1 VDLRLTV
8 LSSDGGPVASGA
20 ALREEEDLSIGQIAD
35 RLGRAP
41 ATIKAYLYDR
51 TGEKARAVRLV
62 TSVCAGAA
70 APTRSP
76 HRHGRRRRVLPGL
89 PSRVDPGALDPRV
102 RAGSGVP
109 GGPSAGWLASTSAT
123 RVRCRNSTSGSLL
136 RVVNREE
143 IRVLGGA
150 PAPSMR
156 ATAPD
161 RLLTGASQTIGKR
174 LVAVPSA
181 PASYPRSCQSTNSAL
196 GGTTAGRRTRR
207 PVARLANTGS
217 RNSRAAS
224 AGSCSVGCLPVMAAR
239 GCRVPEGSS
248 GHCGGDAGAPVFGVS
263 ACG

>member
-123 RVRCRNSTSGSLL
+123 RVRCRNPTSGSLL
-136 RVVNREE
+136 RVVQPGRDSSA
-143 IRVLGGA
+143 RWGACSVLE
-150 PAPSMR
+150 S
-156 ATAPD
+156 D
-161 RLLTGASQTIGKR
+161 
-174 LVAVPSA
+174 
-181 PASYPRSCQSTNSAL
+181 
-196 GGTTAGRRTRR
+196 
-207 PVARLANTGS
+207 
-217 RNSRAAS
+217 S
-224 AGSCSVGCLPVMAAR
+224 AGPLADRRESDDRQAAR
-239 GCRVPEGSS
+239 GRTVGAGVVPAFMPKHELR
-248 GHCGGDAGAPVFGVS
+248 AGRHNGWPSNEAARREIGEYGVS
-263 ACG
+263 